1 MREGYRG
8 DPTLARM
15 LSGIGGVL
23 LLSVLAGLSGVALQL
38 AQPVLWPAWVDA
50 ALLGASALMA
60 WPFVRGGR
68 ARWACALWAL
78 ALLMA
83 GAACTSGRARERLA
97 QRLPAALEGQELLV
111 QGRVRGLPQVGP
123 EGQMF
128 GFEVEQAWRLD
139 AAAWARGRAE
149 PGEALAVPPLIRLS
163 WPEPGSGS
171 DPMGAWRAAPHAGE
185 AWRLPVRLRQP
196 HGLANPGGFDAELW
210 LFEQGIGAVGTV
222 RGTLPGLARRLDD
235 PRPWHLMEWLDH
247 LRQRW
252 RDHILLSSPSPQPA
266 GLLAALAVGDQGAIG
281 ERDWDLYRRTGV
293 AHLVSISGSHITL
306 FAALAIALVGRL
318 WRAAPAWC
326 LRVPAPVAGRW
337 GGLCLAA
344 LYALLAGWGVPAQRT
359 VWMLGGAV
367 LLRSLGAPWPGWAL
381 CAAAAAGTVAVDPW
395 ALLQPGFWLSFL
407 AVLLLLGMEGD
418 AASDEAE
425 AGTRRAL
432 GSGLWAALKV
442 QLLITLGLA
451 PLSLVLFG
459 QVSLVGLPAN
469 LLAVPWVTWVIT
481 PLALLGTLW
490 SPLWL
495 LAAWAIVPLQWWLDW
510 LGGWPL
516 AAWSTPAAGMG
527 ALVLAVSGG
536 FLLTLPLP
544 WRVRLLS
551 ALLCLPLLMAPV
563 RRPAPGRF
571 ELLAADVGQGS
582 AVLIRTAHHLLIHD
596 AGPRYGSDN
605 DAGRKVLVP
614 LLQTLGERQIDELA
628 LSHRDTD
635 HVGGAQALIDALPV
649 ARLRAS
655 LAPGHPLLAQVAD
668 TRLCEAGQQWTWDG
682 VDFRVLH
689 PFHPAR
695 ADEASNTQSCVIQV
709 RDAQGHRALLTGD
722 VERAQEA
729 TLVQRWGDSLRS
741 EVLVVPHHGSHTSS
755 GEAFLAAVAPRVAV
769 MQLGYR
775 NRFGHPHPEIWDRY
789 IQRGIAVVR
798 TDYCGAWLWDGDGA
812 SCTRNVRRHYWQW
825 MPEKLAPVAGA
836 VVATPPK
843 VGERE

>member
-1 MREGYRG
+1 
-8 DPTLARM
+8 M

-50 ALLGASALMA
+50 ALLGVSVLAA
-60 WPFVRGGR
+60 WPFLRGGR
-68 ARWACALWAL
+68 ARRACALWAL

-83 GAACTSGRARERLA
+83 GAASTSERARERLA
-97 QRLPAALEGQELLV
+97 QRLPADLEGQELLV
-111 QGRVRGLPQVGP
+111 QGRVGGLPQAGP
-123 EGQMF
+123 EGQVF

-149 PGEALAVPPLIRLS
+149 PAEALTLPALIRLS
-163 WPEPGSGS
+163 WPEPAAGGDLMGSG
-171 DPMGAWRAAPHAGE
+171 RAVPRAGE

-222 RGTLPGLARRLDD
+222 RGTLPGQAVRLEGA
-235 PRPWHLMEWLDH
+235 RPWHPLEWLDH

-252 RDHILLSSPSPQPA
+252 RDHILLSSPSPRTA

-281 ERDWDLYRRTGV
+281 ERDWALYRRTGV

-318 WRAAPAWC
+318 WRTSATLCLWLPAST
-326 LRVPAPVAGRW
+326 AGRW
-337 GGLCLAA
+337 GGLALAT

-381 CAAAAAGTVAVDPW
+381 CAVAAAGTVTADPW

-407 AVLLLLGMEGD
+407 AVLMLLGMEG
-418 AASDEAE
+418 AGASPGGEGAQEEAQE
-425 AGTRRAL
+425 EGFHGPRSVWRGLRHAL
-432 GSGLWAALKV
+432 MV
-442 QLLITLGLA
+442 QGLITLGLA

-459 QVSLVGLPAN
+459 QLSLVGLPAN

-481 PLALLGTLW
+481 PLALLGALW
-490 SPLWL
+490 PPLWQ
-495 LAAWAIVPLQWWLDW
+495 LAAWAIAPLQAWLQW
-510 LGGWPL
+510 LGAWSM
-516 AAWSTPAAGMG
+516 AAWSVPAAGPG
-527 ALVLAVSGG
+527 TVLLAVLGG
-536 FLLTLPLP
+536 FLVSLPLP
-544 WRVRLLS
+544 WRLRALS
-551 ALLCLPLLMAPV
+551 ALLWLPLLLVPAP
-563 RRPAPGRF
+563 RPAQGRF

-596 AGPRYGSDN
+596 AGPRYGSDS

-614 LLQTLGERQIDELA
+614 LLQTLGERRVDELA

-649 ARLRAS
+649 LRLRAS

-668 TRLCEAGQQWTWDG
+668 TRVCLAGQQWSWDG
-682 VDFRVLH
+682 VEFRVLH
-689 PFHPAR
+689 PFHAAR
-695 ADEASNTQSCVIQV
+695 PDEASNGQSCVIQV
-709 RDAQGHRALLTGD
+709 RDAQGHSALLTGD
-722 VERAQEA
+722 VELAQEA
-729 TLVQRWGDSLRS
+729 ALVQRWGQSLQS
-741 EVLVVPHHGSHTSS
+741 EVLIVPHHGSHTSS

-775 NRFGHPHPEIWDRY
+775 NRFGHPHPEISERY
-789 IQRGIAVVR
+789 RQKSITVVR
-798 TDYCGAWLWDGDGA
+798 TDQCGAWTWDGDGA

-825 MPEKLAPVAGA
+825 MRENPAPVAGA
-836 VVATPPK
+836 VVASSPE

>member
-1 MREGYRG
+1 
-8 DPTLARM
+8 M

-38 AQPVLWPAWVDA
+38 AQPVLWAGWVDVT
-50 ALLGASALMA
+50 LLGASLLSA
-60 WPFVRGGR
+60 WPFLRGGR
-68 ARWACALWAL
+68 ARWACALWAA

-83 GAACTSGRARERLA
+83 GAASTSERARERLA

-111 QGRVRGLPQVGP
+111 QGRVRGLPQAGP

-149 PGEALAVPPLIRLS
+149 PGQALTLPPLVRLS
-163 WPEPGSGS
+163 WPEPASAA
-171 DPMGAWRAAPHAGE
+171 DPMGGGRTVPRAGE
-185 AWRLPVRLRQP
+185 SWRLPVRLRQP

-222 RGTLPGLARRLDD
+222 RGTLPGQAQRIDA
-235 PRPWHLMEWLDH
+235 PRFWHPMEWLDH

-252 RDHILLSSPSPQPA
+252 RDHILQSSPSPQAA

-306 FAALAIALVGRL
+306 FAALAILLVARVWRLSPAL
-318 WRAAPAWC
+318 C
-326 LRVPAPVAGRW
+326 LRVPSPVAGRW
-337 GGLCLAA
+337 GGLGLAL

-381 CAAAAAGTVAVDPW
+381 CAVAAAGTVAVDPW

-407 AVLLLLGMEGD
+407 AVLMLLGMGERNVAAAD
-418 AASDEAE
+418 AGVGHEA
-425 AGTRRAL
+425 AGWRRLWQAL
-432 GSGLWAALKV
+432 RV
-442 QLLITLGLA
+442 QLMITFGLA

-469 LLAVPWVTWVIT
+469 LLAVPWVTWVVT
-481 PLALLGTLW
+481 PLALLGALW
-490 SPLWL
+490 PPLWQ
-495 LAAWAIVPLQWWLDW
+495 LAAWAIVPLQFWLDW

-516 AAWSTPAAGMG
+516 AAWSTPAAGAG
-527 ALVLAVSGG
+527 AIGLAVLGG
-536 FLLTLPLP
+536 FLLSLPLP
-544 WRVRLLS
+544 WRVRGLS
-551 ALLCLPLLMAPV
+551 VPLCLPLLMAPV
-563 RRPAPGRF
+563 HRPPPGRF
-571 ELLAADVGQGS
+571 ELWAADVGQGS

-596 AGPRYGSDN
+596 AGPRYGEDS

-614 LLQTLGERQIDELA
+614 LLQTLGERQIDELT

-649 ARLRAS
+649 VRLRAS

-668 TRLCEAGQQWTWDG
+668 TRICEAGQQWSWDG

-722 VERAQEA
+722 VELAQEA

-741 EVLVVPHHGSHTSS
+741 DVLVVPHHGSHTSS
-755 GEAFLAAVAPRVAV
+755 GEAFLAAVAPHVAV

-789 IQRGIAVVR
+789 IQQGITVVR
-798 TDYCGAWLWDGDGA
+798 TDHCGAWVWDGDGA

-825 MPEKLAPVAGA
+825 MSEKPAPVAGA
-836 VVATPPK
+836 VVATPLQ

>member
-1 MREGYRG
+1 
-8 DPTLARM
+8 M

-38 AQPVLWPAWVDA
+38 AQPALWPAWVDV
-50 ALLGASALMA
+50 ALLGAAFLTA
-60 WPFVRGGR
+60 WPFLRGGR
-68 ARWACALWAL
+68 ARWACALWAA

-83 GAACTSGRARERLA
+83 GAASTSERARERLA
-97 QRLPAALEGQELLV
+97 ERLPAALEGQELLV
-111 QGRVRGLPQVGP
+111 QGRVRGLPQAGP
-123 EGQMF
+123 EGQML

-149 PGEALAVPPLIRLS
+149 PAEALGLPTLIRLS
-163 WPEPGSGS
+163 WPEPAAAA
-171 DPMGAWRAAPHAGE
+171 DPMGSGRAVPRAGE

-196 HGLANPGGFDAELW
+196 HGLVNPGGFDAELW

-222 RGTLPGLARRLDD
+222 RGTLPGQAVRLGG
-235 PRPWHLMEWLDH
+235 PRPWPPLEWLDH

-252 RDHILLSSPSPQPA
+252 RDHILLSSPSPQAA

-306 FAALAIALVGRL
+306 FAALAIVLVGRA
-318 WRAAPAWC
+318 WRASPALS

-337 GGLCLAA
+337 GGLGLAT

-407 AVLLLLGMEGD
+407 AVLMLLGMEDGSPAAEED
-418 AASDEAE
+418 AEGVSRSAW
-425 AGTRRAL
+425 R
-432 GSGLWAALKV
+432 GLWQALRI

-469 LLAVPWVTWVIT
+469 LLAVPWVTWVVT

-490 SPLWL
+490 PPLWQ
-495 LAAWAIVPLQWWLDW
+495 LAVWAIVPLQAWLQW

-516 AAWSTPAAGMG
+516 AAWSGPSAGVG
-527 ALVLAVSGG
+527 PVVLAVLGG
-536 FLLTLPLP
+536 FVLSLPLP
-544 WRVRLLS
+544 WRARACAVLLW
-551 ALLCLPLLMAPV
+551 LPLLLAPV
-563 RRPAPGRF
+563 SRPAPGRF

-614 LLQTLGERQIDELA
+614 LLQTLSERQVDELA

-635 HVGGAQALIDALPV
+635 HVGGAQAVIDALPV

-655 LAPGHPLLAQVAD
+655 LVPGHPLLAQVTD
-668 TRLCEAGQQWTWDG
+668 TRLCLAGQQWSWDG

-689 PFHPAR
+689 PFHVAR
-695 ADEASNTQSCVIQV
+695 PDEASNTQSCVIQV
-709 RDAQGHRALLTGD
+709 RDAQGHSALLTGD
-722 VERAQEA
+722 IELAQEA
-729 TLVQRWGDSLRS
+729 ALVQRWGDSLHS

-789 IQRGIAVVR
+789 IQDGIDVVR
-798 TDYCGAWLWDGDGA
+798 TDHCGAWLWDGDGA

-825 MPEKLAPVAGA
+825 MPEKPVPVAGA
-836 VVATPPK
+836 VVASPLQ

>member
-1 MREGYRG
+1 
-8 DPTLARM
+8 M

-38 AQPVLWPAWVDA
+38 VQPVLWPGWLDA
-50 ALLGASALMA
+50 VLLGAAAVAA
-60 WPFVRGGR
+60 WPFLRGRR

-83 GAACTSGRARERLA
+83 GAASTSERARERLA

-111 QGRVRGLPQVGP
+111 QGRVRGLPQAGP
-123 EGQMF
+123 EGQMLA
-128 GFEVEQAWRLD
+128 FEVEQAWRLD
-139 AAAWARGRAE
+139 TAAWARGRAE
-149 PGEALAVPPLIRLS
+149 PAQALALPTLIRLS
-163 WPEPGSGS
+163 WPEPAAGA
-171 DPMGAWRAAPHAGE
+171 DPMGSGRTVPRAGE

-196 HGLANPGGFDAELW
+196 HGLVNPGGFDAELW

-222 RGTLPGLARRLDD
+222 RGTLPGQAVRLGA
-235 PRPWHLMEWLDH
+235 PRPWHPLEWLDH

-252 RDHILLSSPSPQPA
+252 RDHILLSSPSPQAA

-281 ERDWDLYRRTGV
+281 EQDWELYRRTGV

-318 WRAAPAWC
+318 WRRSPLLC
-326 LRVPAPVAGRW
+326 LWLPAPVAGRW
-337 GGLCLAA
+337 GGLVLAT

-381 CAAAAAGTVAVDPW
+381 CAVAAAGTVAVDPW

-407 AVLLLLGMEGD
+407 AVLMLLGMEGGGASPVDEPADED
-418 AASDEAE
+418 ADQEA
-425 AGTRRAL
+425 ARGRRSAWR
-432 GSGLWAALKV
+432 GLSQALKV
-442 QLLITLGLA
+442 QWRITLGLA

-469 LLAVPWVTWVIT
+469 LLAVPWVTWVVT

-490 SPLWL
+490 SPLWQ
-495 LAAWAIVPLQWWLDW
+495 LAAGAIEPLQAWLQW
-510 LGGWPL
+510 LGGWPM
-516 AAWSTPAAGMG
+516 AAWSVPAAGLG
-527 ALVLAVSGG
+527 TVVLAVLGG
-536 FLLTLPLP
+536 CLLSLPLP
-544 WRVRLLS
+544 WRLRALS
-551 ALLCLPLLMAPV
+551 ALLCLPLLLVPAP
-563 RRPAPGRF
+563 RPAPGRF

-596 AGPRYGSDN
+596 AGPRYGADS

-614 LLQTLGERQIDELA
+614 LLQTLGERRVDELA

-649 ARLRAS
+649 VRLRAS
-655 LAPGHPLLAQVAD
+655 LAPGHPLLGQVAD
-668 TRLCEAGQQWTWDG
+668 TRVCLAGQQWSWDG

-689 PFHPAR
+689 PFHAAQP
-695 ADEASNTQSCVIQV
+695 DEASNAQSCVIQV
-709 RDAQGHRALLTGD
+709 RDAQGHSALLTGD
-722 VERAQEA
+722 VELAQEA
-729 TLVQRWGDSLRS
+729 ALVQRWGESLRS
-741 EVLVVPHHGSHTSS
+741 EVLIVPHHGSHTSS

-769 MQLGYR
+769 MQVGYR
-775 NRFGHPHPEIWDRY
+775 NRFGHPHPEISDRY
-789 IQRGIAVVR
+789 VQKSITVVR
-798 TDYCGAWLWDGDGA
+798 TDQCGAWLWDGDGA
-812 SCTRNVRRHYWQW
+812 DCTRNVRRHYWQW
-825 MPEKLAPVAGA
+825 MRENPAPVAGA
-836 VVATPPK
+836 VVASSPG